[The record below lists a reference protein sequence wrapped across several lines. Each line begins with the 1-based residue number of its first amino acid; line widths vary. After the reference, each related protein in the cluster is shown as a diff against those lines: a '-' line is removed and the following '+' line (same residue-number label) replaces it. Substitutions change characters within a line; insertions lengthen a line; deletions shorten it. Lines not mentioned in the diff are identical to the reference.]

1 MRLKMRRSGAI
12 LVSGVLLAVA
22 AYFGLY
28 YVGTAS
34 SRRLERSQQPELAWL
49 KQEFHLSDA
58 EYDRVCRMH
67 EGYLA
72 GCAERCRRID
82 EKNAELRRLLA
93 ATNTVTPEIAVI
105 LSEAAQLRSECEK
118 QMLQHFYDV
127 SRTMPPD
134 EGRRYLAWV
143 QARTVLSDTH
153 SQMTGVRDSAEPAM
167 SQHHHHGDTPGHDPS
182 QH

>member
-1 MRLKMRRSGAI
+1 MTRSWAI
-12 LVSGVLLAVA
+12 LLSGILLAVA

-28 YVGTAS
+28 YSGTAG

-58 EYDRVCRMH
+58 EYERVCQMH

-82 EKNAELRRLLA
+82 EKNVELQRLLA
-93 ATNTVTPEIAVI
+93 ATNTITPEIESV
-105 LSEAAQLRSECEK
+105 LSQAAQLRAECQK
-118 QMLQHFYDV
+118 QMLQHFYEV

-134 EGRRYLAWV
+134 QGKRYLAWV

-153 SQMTGVRDSAEPAM
+153 SQMTSVRDSMEPAIPP
-167 SQHHHHGDTPGHDPS
+167 HHHHGDAPGHDAS
-182 QH
+182 QP